1 MHWWQTSN
9 AKFLRFVRSSRLW
22 HWRNRFGAQHRV
34 RRRVVNYLQDGEAH
48 TVPDLTQQLRLS
60 SGRVQLALL
69 DLERAGLVRQDESGT
84 AVRWTAH
91 QVSGSA

>member
-9 AKFLRFVRSSRLW
+9 AKLFRFVRSSGTW
-22 HWRNRFGAQHRV
+22 HWRNRFGAQRRV
-34 RRRVVNYLQDGEAH
+34 RRRVARHLQDGEAH

-60 SGRVQLALL
+60 SGRVQLAFW